1 MLFWLLKNL
10 KLALF
15 LTSSALVTVNCR
27 EDKGVAAENKSNRP
41 KSLVSIKEKDTCINS
56 MEINEVLSIR
66 CNLHKC
72 EKGTCVNISGMNAM
86 FDITYKSRL
95 IVKF

>member
-1 MLFWLLKNL
+1 
-10 KLALF
+10 
-15 LTSSALVTVNCR
+15 
-27 EDKGVAAENKSNRP
+27 
-41 KSLVSIKEKDTCINS
+41 

-66 CNLHKC
+66 CNFHKC